1 MGAVLNRC
9 QDAEKFLAVT
19 GEFLYADE
27 SVNNLMLGVCERLVR
42 DPCAYENPFFAA
54 IMDEKDVLRLSAVM
68 TPPHNIILAGGE
80 GFAEAV
86 PVLVDYLRGE
96 EIPVPGVIGPVEIA
110 DTFARAW
117 AQSTG
122 QTSEV
127 GMHQRV
133 YELRQVRLPSLPQG
147 HFRAVRLADAQTIA
161 VWFQAFEEEAL
172 CELHDLNLARAKQFV
187 DGGKA
192 FVWERHGQLVSM
204 ALKTRPLA
212 HSITV
217 SGVYTPPEYRRQ
229 GYASAL
235 VARLSQHL
243 LDLGYQFINLFTD
256 LQNPTSN
263 AIYQKIGYRPVCDF
277 KMYKFKIDTEG

>member
-1 MGAVLNRC
+1 
-9 QDAEKFLAVT
+9 
-19 GEFLYADE
+19 
-27 SVNNLMLGVCERLVR
+27 
-42 DPCAYENPFFAA
+42 
-54 IMDEKDVLRLSAVM
+54 MDKKDVLRLSAVM

-86 PVLVDYLRGE
+86 PTLVDYLRGE
-96 EIPVPGVIGPVEIA
+96 EITVPGVIGPVEIA
-110 DTFARAW
+110 DMFDGAW

-133 YELRQVRLPSLPQG
+133 YEL
-147 HFRAVRLADAQTIA
+147 
-161 VWFQAFEEEAL
+161 
-172 CELHDLNLARAKQFV
+172 
-187 DGGKA
+187 
-192 FVWERHGQLVSM
+192 
-204 ALKTRPLA
+204 
-212 HSITV
+212 
-217 SGVYTPPEYRRQ
+217 RQ

-277 KMYKFKIDTEG
+277 RMYKFQIDTEG